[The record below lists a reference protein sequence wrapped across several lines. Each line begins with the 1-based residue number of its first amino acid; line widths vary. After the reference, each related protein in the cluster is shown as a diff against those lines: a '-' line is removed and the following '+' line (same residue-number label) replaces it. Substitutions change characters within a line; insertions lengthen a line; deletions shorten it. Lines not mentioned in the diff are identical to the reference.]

1 MGLFKKRKTGELV
14 TAYQYNGSNG
24 DFIIRMLI
32 EEHHMDK
39 DIADN
44 LVESLHESN
53 MPGLHVVIFP
63 DEYVAIRPDK
73 LFKDEYE
80 AHMIEFHEEDNNE

>member
-14 TAYQYNGSNG
+14 TAYQYNGSNE
-24 DFIIRMLI
+24 DFIMRMLI

-39 DIADN
+39 DIADK
-44 LVESLHESN
+44 LAELLHKSN
-53 MPGLHVVIFP
+53 MPGLHVIVFP

-80 AHMIEFHEEDNNE
+80 AHMIEFHEEDNKE